1 LGKKLIAKAIFTS
14 FGTRM
19 DNARDALFAGRS
31 ALMSPSGYGEIVEN
45 QEPEKILAKGNEAI
59 AMAAID
65 SGCLL
70 YFGYPITPQN
80 DIPEYLSKHLPALGG
95 EFIQAESEI
104 ASINLLLGASATGAR
119 AMTSSSS
126 PGISLMQEGI
136 SYMAGSELPGLI
148 VNISRSGPGLGG
160 ISPSQGDYF
169 QATRGGGHGD
179 YRMIVL
185 APSSVQEMYDLTC
198 LAFDLSDKYRNP
210 AMILG
215 DALIGQMKEPLLRKK
230 SVRMNLPPKDWALT
244 GAKGRKANRL
254 KSLYLQDGE
263 LSEHNWKLHH
273 KYEQMKKEEVS
284 FESFLTEDAKLIVAA
299 FGSMARVSKTS
310 VELARE
316 EGMKVGLLRPITLF
330 PFPEKALDDLSR
342 RVKRFLTVELNTGQ
356 MVEDVKLSAER
367 DAQLYFYGRPPGS
380 LPSPEEVLEEIK
392 KVYEEAPNAKHQIP
406 NKFQ

>member
-1 LGKKLIAKAIFTS
+1 
-14 FGTRM
+14 M
-19 DNARDALFAGRS
+19 DQN
-31 ALMSPSGYGEIVEN
+31 
-45 QEPEKILAKGNEAI
+45 PEKMLVKGNEAI
-59 AMAAID
+59 AMASID

-80 DIPEYLSKHLPALGG
+80 DIPEYLSKHLPPLGG

-136 SYMAGSELPGLI
+136 SYMAGSELPALI

-185 APSSVQEMYDLTC
+185 APSTVQEMYDLTC
-198 LAFDLSDKYRNP
+198 LAFNLADKYRNP

-215 DALIGQMKEPLLRKK
+215 DALIGQMKEPLVRKK
-230 SVRMNLPPKDWALT
+230 CEPMELPPKDWALT
-244 GAKGRKANRL
+244 GAQGRNPNRL

-263 LSEHNWKLHH
+263 LSEHNWKLHQ
-273 KYEQMKKEEVS
+273 KYERMKKEEVR
-284 FESFLTEDAKLIVAA
+284 FESFRVEDAQLVVAA

-310 VELARE
+310 VELARD

-330 PFPEKALDDLSR
+330 PFPEEAFYNLSQ
-342 RVKRFLTVELNTGQ
+342 RVKTFLTVELNTGQ
-356 MVEDVKLSAER
+356 MVEDVKLSVAR
-367 DAQLYFYGRPPGS
+367 DAQVHFYGRPPGS

-392 KVYEEAPNAKHQIP
+392 KCYDAKL
-406 NKFQ
+406 

>member
-1 LGKKLIAKAIFTS
+1 MK
-14 FGTRM
+14 
-19 DNARDALFAGRS
+19 NALDAPSAERS
-31 ALMSPSGYGEIVEN
+31 VQMWPFVCGGSVADQD
-45 QEPEKILAKGNEAI
+45 QERLLVKGNEAI

-70 YFGYPITPQN
+70 YFGY
-80 DIPEYLSKHLPALGG
+80 LSKHLPPLGG

-185 APSSVQEMYDLTC
+185 APSTVQEMYDLTC
-198 LAFDLSDKYRNP
+198 LAFNLSDKYRNP
-210 AMILG
+210 AIILG
-215 DALIGQMKEPLLRKK
+215 DALIGQMKEPLIRRKCEP
-230 SVRMNLPPKDWALT
+230 MDLPPKNWALT
-244 GAKGRKANRL
+244 GAKGRRPNRL

-263 LSEHNWKLHH
+263 LSEHNWKLHQ
-273 KYEQMKKEEVS
+273 KYERMKKEEVRYET
-284 FESFLTEDAKLIVAA
+284 FCVEDAQLIIAA
-299 FGSMARVSKTS
+299 FGSIARISKTS

-316 EGMKVGLLRPITLF
+316 EGMKVGLFRPITLF
-330 PFPEKALDDLSR
+330 PYPEKVLFELSQK
-342 RVKRFLTVELNTGQ
+342 VKRFLTVELNTGQ
-356 MVEDVKLSAER
+356 MVEDVKLSVDR
-367 DAQLYFYGRPPGS
+367 DAQVYFYGRPPGS
-380 LPSPEEVLEEIK
+380 LPAPEDVLEEIK
-392 KVYEEAPNAKHQIP
+392 KHYG
-406 NKFQ
+406 

>member
-1 LGKKLIAKAIFTS
+1 
-14 FGTRM
+14 
-19 DNARDALFAGRS
+19 
-31 ALMSPSGYGEIVEN
+31 MSPFEYGGIVEN
-45 QEPEKILAKGNEAI
+45 QKPEKTLAKGNEAI

-65 SGCLL
+65 AGCLL

-80 DIPEYLSKHLPALGG
+80 DIPEYLSKHLPPLGG
-95 EFIQAESEI
+95 GFIQAESEI

-185 APSSVQEMYDLTC
+185 APSTVQEMYDLTF
-198 LAFDLSDKYRNP
+198 LAFDLADKYRNP

-215 DALIGQMKEPLLRKK
+215 DALIGQIKEPLTRRRPEKIF
-230 SVRMNLPPKDWALT
+230 LPPKDWALT
-244 GAKGRKANRL
+244 GAEGRKPNRL
-254 KSLYLQDGE
+254 KSLYLQEGE
-263 LSEHNWKLHH
+263 LTEHNWKLYQ
-273 KYEQMKKEEVS
+273 KYEQMKKEEVRFDS
-284 FESFLTEDAKLIVAA
+284 FCVEDAQLVIAA
-299 FGSMARVSKTS
+299 FGSMARVSKSS

-316 EGMKVGLLRPITLF
+316 EGMKVGLFRPITLF
-330 PFPEKALDDLSR
+330 PFPEKALYALSQQ
-342 RVKRFLTVELNTGQ
+342 VKHFLTVELNTGQ
-356 MVEDVKLSAER
+356 MVEDVRLSVDR
-367 DAQLYFYGRPPGS
+367 DAQVYFYGKPPGS
-380 LPSPEEVLEEIK
+380 LPPPEEVLEEIK
-392 KVYEEAPNAKHQIP
+392 KVYGIEHSA
-406 NKFQ
+406 